1 MKSYTVGLIGG
12 LATLVSSTPE
22 SYYGA
27 PGVCPAAETVTVT
40 EYTPPQGT
48 NGPGQ
53 YNPDTSGQYNPDNP
67 VQHSYAD
74 ITVTVTETAPPVTIT
89 NAVTITKIVPYAGQ
103 DATVTSPGA
112 TYTAP
117 PPPPSHP
124 DTSAVYS
131 NTTSTAY
138 GARQTHRVEV
148 GTFNGEVQ
156 FVPNSV
162 EAEIGDVVE
171 YDFLI
176 KSHSLTQ
183 SEFLTPCTFNGGFD
197 TGLNQPNPKNESG
210 LFVIPFEVTTK
221 KPQWFY
227 CKQAGPPKSHCNRGM
242 VFGLNPQDKMD
253 QFIQNAI
260 NQDLNPTG
268 TASSAASY
276 ETVKPTYTSATAT
289 ATGAVAT
296 VTVGLQNGTV
306 LKFDPPYLPKVAA
319 GQTIHF
325 DFRAVNH
332 TLTESSLE
340 NPCKKL
346 DGTAIDTNFQN
357 VNKGDIPEFKPFDL
371 TVDSDKPRFFYCK
384 QANGTP
390 KGHCS
395 KGMVFSINT
404 DAATFGQ
411 FEANALATLP
421 KIKGRFA
428 A

>member
-12 LATLVSSTPE
+12 LATLVSSTH
-22 SYYGA
+22 
-27 PGVCPAAETVTVT
+27 
-40 EYTPPQGT
+40 QGT
-48 NGPGQ
+48 TCVCPGQ
-53 YNPDTSGQYNPDNP
+53 YPAGQTPPSHQIPGTSGEYNPDH
-67 VQHSYAD
+67 QGQGSYAP
-74 ITVTVTETAPPVTIT
+74 ITVTVTETAPPATIT
-89 NAVTITKIVPYAGQ
+89 SVVTVTNTVPYGGP
-103 DATVTSPGA
+103 DVTTTYPAA
-112 TYTAP
+112 TYTQP
-117 PPPPSHP
+117 PPPANHVG
-124 DTSAVYS
+124 TSATYS
-131 NTTSTAY
+131 NATSTAY
-138 GARQTHRVEV
+138 GARQTHHVQV
-148 GTFNGEVQ
+148 GTFNGKVQ
-156 FVPNSV
+156 FVPNQV
-162 EAEIGDVVE
+162 NAEIGDVVE

-183 SEFLTPCTFNGGFD
+183 SEFLTPCTYNGGFD

-227 CKQAGPPKSHCNRGM
+227 CKQTGLLKSHCNAGM
-242 VFGLNPQDKMD
+242 VFGLNPLDKMD

-260 NQDLNPTG
+260 NQDLTSTG
-268 TASSAASY
+268 VASSTGLYQTA
-276 ETVKPTYTSATAT
+276 TPTYASATST

-306 LKFDPPYLPKVAA
+306 LKFDPPYLPNVAV
-319 GQTIHF
+319 GQKIHF

-346 DGTAIDTNFQN
+346 DGTTIDTNFQN
-357 VNKGDIPEFKPFDL
+357 VNKGDIPEFKPFDV
-371 TVDSDKPRFFYCK
+371 TIDSDKPRFFYCK

-395 KGMVFSINT
+395 KGMVFSVNT

-411 FEANALATLP
+411 FQQNALATLP